1 MTILDDDGSN
11 TDSVLWACLL
21 SLFGTG
27 HEPVFVKLVVAEA
40 PYFFAKTRADYQK
53 SQSGYSPGL
62 AILRC

>member
-1 MTILDDDGSN
+1 MLDDKSEVRKLI
-11 TDSVLWACLL
+11 S
-21 SLFGTG
+21 SLVRYF
-27 HEPVFVKLVVAEA
+27 ESEAVFVKIVVAEA